1 MKKLISLVLSLCLLA
16 TMLVVPAMA
25 EPFTAGAYTATVK
38 GNNGDLTVEVTFEAD
53 KIASVVVTSH
63 VETAGLADPALTN
76 VPAAIVAQQSLAV
89 DTVAGATVTSKA
101 ILSAVA
107 DCVKQAGGDPAALT
121 AAVAT
126 EEVAKEAKEMT
137 ADVVVVGAGM
147 AGMAAALSA
156 QESGAKVI
164 LIDKMAAVGGTTNV
178 AGGLLVAV
186 DSQLFEDDQMPA
198 DDLETVITFWGKHM
212 AQSGVE
218 SGYPD
223 QERLADVLAD
233 TGATVDWYVA
243 NGIEFADAPYAGSPS
258 YPVAAANGGGAGL
271 IKMLEA
277 CVVSK
282 GVELMTECKATELV
296 TDENGAVVGVIAET
310 KDAVITFK
318 ADSVVL
324 CTGGISQNQELVA
337 KYSPKLTRAGLVP
350 TSAVSHTGDG
360 FLMALEVGAGTFDV
374 FSTPLCST
382 VVDPALEGGAA
393 LTIYGQLGVNANG
406 VRFGNEAAAT
416 GWDVMDYTAS
426 DMIQDGNA
434 PFWYVFDSS
443 DEAAAA
449 ILEAGVAS
457 GVVAKGAT
465 PAELALNMHVYTNN
479 FVKTFEAYNAAAA
492 AGEDAEFGKPAMFLK
507 TLNAAP
513 YYAVK
518 VYPTTFG
525 SAGGVTTTAEGRV
538 TTQDGVVIPGL
549 YAAGEMSNR
558 YFYNENYILA
568 ASLGLYSTMGRRAGE
583 AAAQDAL
590 AK

>member
-1 MKKLISLVLSLCLLA
+1 MKKLVSLVLSVCLLA
-16 TMLVVPAMA
+16 TMLAVPAMA
-25 EPFTAGAYTATVK
+25 ATFTAGTYTATAK
-38 GNNGDLTVEVTFEAD
+38 GNNGDVTVEVTFEAD
-53 KIASVVVTSH
+53 KIASVMVIAHS
-63 VETAGLADPALTN
+63 ETAGLSDPAISG
-76 VPAAIVAQQSLAV
+76 VPAAIVEKQSLAV
-89 DTVAGATVTSKA
+89 DTVSGATVTSKA
-101 ILSAVA
+101 ILAAVE

-121 AAVAT
+121 GAADTAD
-126 EEVAKEAKEMT
+126 VAKEEKEMT

-147 AGMAAALSA
+147 AGMTAALAA

-164 LIDKMAAVGGTTNV
+164 LIDKMAAVGGTTNL
-178 AGGLLVAV
+178 AGGLLVCV
-186 DSQLFEDDQMPA
+186 DSTLFDDDAMAA
-198 DDLETVITFWGKHM
+198 DSMESVMAFWDTHM
-212 AQSGVE
+212 AQSGVD

-223 QERLADVLAD
+223 KERLADVLSD
-233 TGATVDWYVA
+233 TGSTVDWLVA
-243 NGIEFADAPYAGSPS
+243 NGIEFADAPYVGSPS

-271 IKMLEA
+271 ITMLEK

-282 GVELMTECKATELV
+282 GVELITECKATELV
-296 TDENGAVVGVIAET
+296 TDESGAVVGVVAET
-310 KDAVITFK
+310 SDAVITFK

-324 CTGGISQNQELVA
+324 CTGGISQNEELVA
-337 KYSPKLTRAGLVP
+337 KYSPKLARAGLVP

-382 VVDPALEGGAA
+382 VVDPALEGGSA
-393 LTIYGQLGVNANG
+393 LMIYAQLGVNANG
-406 VRFGNEAAAT
+406 VRFANEAAAT
-416 GWDVMDYTAS
+416 GWDVLDYTAS

-449 ILEAGVAS
+449 ILEAGVAA
-457 GVVAKGAT
+457 GVVAKGETA
-465 PAELALNMHVYTNN
+465 AELALNMHVYTNT
-479 FVKTFEAYNAAAA
+479 FVSTFEKYNAAAA
-492 AGEDAEFGKPAMFLK
+492 AGVDEEYGKNAMFLK
-507 TLNAAP
+507 ELNAAP

-525 SAGGVTTTAEGRV
+525 SAGGVTTTADGRV
-538 TTQDGVVIPGL
+538 TTQDGTVISGL

-568 ASLGLYSTMGRRAGE
+568 ASLGLYSTMGRRAGA